1 MAKPQDTYPETA
13 TNGARETANGN
24 GATVQEALTAHS
36 DDLAGIIESTDEID
50 EILTTAILI
59 AASADRSELDHI
71 TSSTTN
77 LIEAIDGLSTE
88 ETATLATDIGENA
101 GELSVSLDT
110 ILELQRQGH
119 LDDLVIVATAF
130 AESLSAEEVE
140 ELSMLLEESG
150 PEIVTA
156 LDTVLD
162 LQREGHLEDV
172 IDLAKTLSV
181 LEIDEDAAQGLNA
194 ALAAVGE
201 AQQDS
206 KPIGILGTIKQLG
219 SRDFRAGFGYL
230 VTLLKALGRRS
241 RNQ

>member
-13 TNGARETANGN
+13 TNGARETTNDS
-24 GATVQEALTAHS
+24 GAALEEALRAHG
-36 DDLAGIIESTDEID
+36 DDLAGIIESTDELD
-50 EILTTAILI
+50 EILTTTILI

-71 TSSTTN
+71 TSSTAN

-101 GELSVSLDT
+101 DELSASLDT

-150 PEIVTA
+150 LEIVTA
-156 LDTVLD
+156 LDTVLN
-162 LQREGHLEDV
+162 LQREGHLEDMV
-172 IDLAKTLSV
+172 DLAKTLSV
-181 LEIDEDAAQGLNA
+181 LEIDEDVAQGLNA
-194 ALAAVGE
+194 ALAAVRE

-206 KPIGILGTIKQLG
+206 KPIGPLGTIRQLG
-219 SRDFRAGFGYL
+219 SRDFCAGFDYL